1 MTAHRPWT
9 ADGWHGVRAAGVDA
23 DPLAWRTAAA
33 TAVART
39 SRHARLVRLP
49 TPAGAV
55 FVKTWAPPGG
65 WRARRAF
72 RMGEALRRAGFA
84 APETLAAAWRSG
96 EGLLVTRDVGGEDL
110 IAAVASRHGPA
121 KWSLLAALGATVG
134 RLHAAG
140 FVHGDL
146 VPSNLRVDGDRIV
159 FLDNDRTRRS
169 RVLVALAGR
178 RNLVQLGRF
187 VVPGVTLAD
196 RARVLRAYARM
207 RGLSR
212 GARRRLGWGVVAMT
226 AARRCA
232 IDGIAPDAAHAAGYR
247 ELMRSGGRFD
257 AGAKEST

>member
-1 MTAHRPWT
+1 
-9 ADGWHGVRAAGVDA
+9 VRAAGVDD
-23 DPLAWRTAAA
+23 DPLAWRSAAA
-33 TAVART
+33 TAAART
-39 SRHARLVRLP
+39 SRHARLVRVP
-49 TPAGAV
+49 TAAGAV

-110 IAAVASRHGPA
+110 LDAVAGRRGAA
-121 KWSLLAALGATVG
+121 KRALLHALGATVG
-134 RLHAAG
+134 RLHDAG

-169 RVLVALAGR
+169 RFLVALAGR

-187 VVPGVTLAD
+187 VVPGMTLAD
-196 RARVLRAYARM
+196 RARVLRAYAVM

-212 GARRRLGWGVVAMT
+212 GPRRRLAWWVVAKT
-226 AARRCA
+226 TARRCA
-232 IDGIAPDAAHAAGYR
+232 IDRIPADAARAAGYR

-257 AGAKEST
+257 ATAEGPA